1 MLARDLFAPLPP
13 WKPHT
18 WVQQSQTALRVLVL
32 FSLQKP
38 LKINLQLFKNPFGED
53 SLLCRC
59 EGGPLCRQLSQVCI
73 QWTYKKR
80 DGSLSCLL
88 VWQAGLMGTGE
99 TGTCFSFYLP
109 VAGVTQ
115 GCVWLTAGWHWHCWT
130 WGTCWQLLTAATPC
144 CQNLALL
151 CSS

>member
-88 VWQAGLMGTGE
+88 VWQAGFIGTGE

-130 WGTCWQLLTAATPC
+130 
-144 CQNLALL
+144 
-151 CSS
+151 